1 MSSTLP
7 GPAPVPT
14 GSAAGRARYRSAPPH
29 PERTL
34 LDVFDSTAAAHPDA
48 LALDTG
54 SETLTYRALT
64 AEVASRADRLRRA
77 GAGPGD
83 RIGVRVPSGTA
94 ELYLAI
100 LAVLRC
106 GAAYVP
112 VDADDPDERAA
123 TVFREAGVC
132 LVITADTLLPG
143 PAPAAGAGRPTLPDD
158 DAWIIFTSG
167 STGAPKG
174 VAVSHRSAAAFAD
187 AEAGLFLKDCPLGPG
202 DRVLAGLSVAF
213 DASCEEMWLAWR
225 HGACLVPAPRSLVRA
240 GHELGPWLVERG
252 ITVVSTVPT
261 LAALWPPESLDR
273 VRLLIVGGEA
283 CPAELVDRFA
293 VPGREMWNTYGP
305 TETTV
310 VACAARMHPGDPV
323 RIGLPLDGWE
333 LAVVD
338 AAGEPV
344 PWGAEGELVVAGVGV
359 ARYLDP
365 VKDADRYRPSAALET
380 ARAYRTGDLV
390 RADPEGLVFAG
401 RADDQIKI
409 GGRRLELGEID
420 AALSALPGVLGA
432 AAAVRT
438 TPAGGRLLA
447 GYVVPGPEYDR
458 ELARK
463 LLAERLPAALV
474 PVLGEVA
481 ELPTRTSGKV
491 DRDALPWPLPTA
503 GDDGAEGGPLTGT
516 AARLADVWEEL
527 LGTRPS
533 AGSDFVSLGGT
544 SLAAA
549 KMASALR
556 EHYPGVSVA
565 ALYRHP
571 VLRDM
576 AAHLDSL
583 APQEAV
589 RREVRPVRRRMGA
602 AQIVVQTALFGV
614 AGLRGLVGLAAAD
627 NVLGLL
633 APEAWAPHTSWWLV
647 LAGWLIL
654 FSAPSRFLL
663 GATAA
668 RLLTGSIAPG
678 AYPRGGRVHL
688 RLWAAERTVA
698 SFGVPALLG
707 TPWAV
712 WYARALGCATG
723 RNVSLHAMPPVTGLA
738 EFGDGCG
745 VEPEADLAGWWLDGE
760 TLRVGAISIGA
771 GARVGHRTML
781 MPGAS
786 LGQGATLEG
795 GGCLDGHIPAGQT
808 WEGSP
813 ARPVAESPAAGLM
826 DAGAAQGRSPQTGA
840 PAAGLANAGP
850 YRGGPLRAGTPGA
863 EAFHAGRS
871 DADAP
876 GAGAFQP
883 RAGHAEVSYDGLPA
897 AGAPPLDVSYAGPAH
912 AGLPYPGVPSLGQA
926 PGEPLRA
933 EAFGA
938 GPAPAGTTLH
948 GVPRWAPDEPYA
960 AEASGNATAPGHTGP
975 ADGRAFPGGSPDA
988 GVSHAGPHPARSA
1001 HVPGARRPDD
1011 AEHGRRHAPRHRRSR
1026 RWSLAYGLS
1035 LAGLPLL
1042 PLLAALPALVGTYY
1056 LIKGCATLTAA
1067 GLWLLA
1073 AAPAFTFVTTV
1084 CWMLI
1089 LALVVRI
1096 LGRGIT
1102 PGNHPADGG
1111 VAWRVW
1117 LVTRLL
1123 DGSRAGLFPLYASLA
1138 TPGWLRLL
1146 GARIGKR
1153 AEISTV
1159 LPLPSLLTVDDGAF
1173 LADDTLVAPFEL
1185 HAGRMRL
1192 GRVRIG
1198 RRAFV
1203 GNSGI
1208 VGPGREVPDH
1218 ALIGVLSDAP
1228 AHSEP
1233 GSSWLGRPAM
1243 PLPRVA
1249 SGGDAGRTFEPP
1261 RRLVM
1266 ARAAVE
1272 LCRVLPLMCGLAL
1285 TEAVMLIEQD
1295 ALDTRGLGFAA
1306 LIAAPLLLA
1315 AGVVAALTA
1324 TAAKWLLVGR
1334 FKAGESPLWSSF
1346 VWRNELYDTFVES
1359 LAVPWLAGPFTGTP
1373 VLNWW
1378 LRSLGVRIGR
1388 GVWCDTHWLPETDL
1402 ISLGDGATVNR
1413 GCVLQTHLF
1422 HDRIMRMDRVDLGA
1436 GASLGPHGIV
1446 LPGSTVGEHAAIGP
1460 SSLVMRGETVPAGT
1474 HWAGNPIA
1482 GAESRPA
1489 PELVA

>member
-14 GSAAGRARYRSAPPH
+14 GSAAGRARYGSAPPH

-64 AEVASRADRLRRA
+64 AEVAYRADRLRRA

-143 PAPAAGAGRPTLPDD
+143 PAPAAGPHRPTLPDD

-310 VACAARMHPGDPV
+310 VACAARMHPGEPV

-338 AAGEPV
+338 PAGEPV

-380 ARAYRTGDLV
+380 TRAYRTGDLV

-463 LLAERLPAALV
+463 LLVERLPAALV

-503 GDDGAEGGPLTGT
+503 GDDAAEGGPLTGT
-516 AARLADVWEEL
+516 AARLADLWEEL

-614 AGLRGLVGLAAAD
+614 AGLRGIVGLAAAD

-668 RLLTGSIAPG
+668 RLLTGGIAPG

-723 RNVSLHAMPPVTGLA
+723 RNISLHAMPPVTGLA

-786 LGQGATLEG
+786 LGPAATLEG

-813 ARPVAESPAAGLM
+813 ARPVAVPPTAGPAH
-826 DAGAAQGRSPQTGA
+826 SGA
-840 PAAGLANAGP
+840 PA
-850 YRGGPLRAGTPGA
+850 
-863 EAFHAGRS
+863 
-871 DADAP
+871 
-876 GAGAFQP
+876 
-883 RAGHAEVSYDGLPA
+883 
-897 AGAPPLDVSYAGPAH
+897 LDVSYAGTGHGA
-912 AGLPYPGVPSLGQA
+912 PSGA
-926 PGEPLRA
+926 
-933 EAFGA
+933 A
-938 GPAPAGTTLH
+938 GPAGGQGLGEPFPAQAFGSAAPAGH
-948 GVPRWAPDEPYA
+948 
-960 AEASGNATAPGHTGP
+960 SGP
-975 ADGRAFPGGSPDA
+975 ADARPFPGASRDA
-988 GVSHAGPHPARSA
+988 GVSHADPHPARSAHA
-1001 HVPGARRPDD
+1001 HVPGARRPDGT
-1011 AEHGRRHAPRHRRSR
+1011 GRGARNTARHRRSR
-1026 RWSLAYGLS
+1026 RWSLAYALS

-1056 LIKGCATLTAA
+1056 LIEGCATLTTA

-1073 AAPAFTFVTTV
+1073 AVPAFTFVTTV
-1084 CWMLI
+1084 CWMLLI
-1089 LALVVRI
+1089 ALVVRI

-1138 TPGWLRLL
+1138 TPGWLRML

-1295 ALDTRGLGFAA
+1295 ALDDHGLGFAA

-1315 AGVVAALTA
+1315 AGIVAALTA

-1334 FKAGESPLWSSF
+1334 FKAGENPLWSSF

-1422 HDRIMRMDRVDLGA
+1422 HDRIMRMDRVDLGT

-1482 GAESRPA
+1482 GAEPRPA

>member
-94 ELYLAI
+94 ELYLTI

-112 VDADDPDERAA
+112 VDADDPDERAT

-132 LVITADTLLPG
+132 LVITADTLMPG
-143 PAPAAGAGRPTLPDD
+143 PAPATGAGRPTLPDD

-338 AAGEPV
+338 PAGEPV

-491 DRDALPWPLPTA
+491 DRDALLWPLPTT
-503 GDDGAEGGPLTGT
+503 GDDGTEGGPLTGT

-576 AAHLDSL
+576 AGHLDTL

-589 RREVRPVRRRMGA
+589 QREVRPVRRRMGA

-654 FSAPSRFLL
+654 FSSPSRFLL

-668 RLLTGSIAPG
+668 RLLTGGIAPG

-760 TLRVGAISIGA
+760 TLRIGAVSIGA

-786 LGQGATLEG
+786 LGPNATLEG

-813 ARPVAESPAAGLM
+813 ARPVAGSPAGSPAAGLT
-826 DAGAAQGRSPQTGA
+826 DAGAPQGA
-840 PAAGLANAGP
+840 
-850 YRGGPLRAGTPGA
+850 PLRAGAPGA
-863 EAFHAGRS
+863 EAFHA
-871 DADAP
+871 
-876 GAGAFQP
+876 
-883 RAGHAEVSYDGLPA
+883 EYSYDGLPA
-897 AGAPPLDVSYAGPAH
+897 AGPAHSGAPSLDVSYAG
-912 AGLPYPGVPSLGQA
+912 AG
-926 PGEPLRA
+926 
-933 EAFGA
+933 
-938 GPAPAGTTLH
+938 H
-948 GVPRWAPDEPYA
+948 G
-960 AEASGNATAPGHTGP
+960 
-975 ADGRAFPGGSPDA
+975 GRTFPGGSPDA

-1001 HVPGARRPDD
+1001 HVPGARRPGE
-1011 AEHGRRHAPRHRRSR
+1011 AEHGRRHTPRHRRSR
-1026 RWSLAYGLS
+1026 RWPLAYGLS

-1042 PLLAALPALVGTYY
+1042 PLLAALPALIGTYY
-1056 LIKGCATLTAA
+1056 LIKGCATLTSA

-1073 AAPAFTFVTTV
+1073 AAPAFTFVTTI
-1084 CWMLI
+1084 CWMLLI
-1089 LALVVRI
+1089 ALVVRI

-1123 DGSRAGLFPLYASLA
+1123 DGARAGLFPLYASLA

-1146 GARIGKR
+1146 GARIGRR

-1249 SGGDAGRTFEPP
+1249 SAGDSGRTFEPP

-1285 TEAVMLIEQD
+1285 AEAVMLIEQD
-1295 ALDTRGLGFAA
+1295 ALDARGIGFAA

-1315 AGVVAALTA
+1315 AGIVAALTA
-1324 TAAKWLLVGR
+1324 TAAKWLLMGR
-1334 FKAGESPLWSSF
+1334 FKAGEHPLWSSF

-1422 HDRIMRMDRVDLGA
+1422 HDRIMRMDGVDLGA

-1482 GAESRPA
+1482 GAEPRPA

>member
-1 MSSTLP
+1 MASPLP
-7 GPAPVPT
+7 GLLPAPPEPHT
-14 GSAAGRARYRSAPPH
+14 GRARYRSAPP
-29 PERTL
+29 PPPRTL
-34 LDVFDSTAAAHPDA
+34 LDVLDATAAAHPEA

-54 SETLTYRALT
+54 AERFTYRALA
-64 AEVASRADRLRRA
+64 AEVASRAERLRRA

-83 RIGVRVPSGTA
+83 RVGVRIPSGTA
-94 ELYLAI
+94 ELYLSV

-132 LVITADTLLPG
+132 AVLGAGGALAPGTA
-143 PAPAAGAGRPTLPDD
+143 APSGGAGRPPVPDD

-174 VAVSHRSAAAFAD
+174 VAVSHRAAAAFAD
-187 AEAGLFLKDCPLGPG
+187 AEAGLFLRDAPLRPG

-261 LAALWPPESLDR
+261 LAALWPVECLEG

-310 VACAARMHPGDPV
+310 VACAARLHPGQPV
-323 RIGLPLDGWE
+323 RIGLPLTGWE

-338 AAGEPV
+338 EAGELV
-344 PWGAEGELVVAGVGV
+344 AHGAEGELVVAGVGV

-365 VKDADRYRPSAALET
+365 VKDAERYRACVALDT
-380 ARAYRTGDLV
+380 DRAYRTGDLV

-458 ELARK
+458 EHARR
-463 LLAERLPAALV
+463 LLTERLPAALV
-474 PVLGEVA
+474 PVLAEVDD
-481 ELPTRTSGKV
+481 LPTRTSGKV
-491 DRDALPWPLPTA
+491 DRDALPWPLSAARPDE
-503 GDDGAEGGPLTGT
+503 DDAEPLHGT
-516 AARLADVWEEL
+516 AARLARLWEEL
-527 LGTRPS
+527 LGTRPT
-533 AGSDFVSLGGT
+533 AGSDFVALGGT

-549 KMASALR
+549 RMASALR
-556 EHYPGVSVA
+556 EHHPGVSVA

-583 APQEAV
+583 TPQAEVRRAV
-589 RREVRPVRRRMGA
+589 RPLRRRTGA
-602 AQIVVQTALFGV
+602 AQILVQTALFGV

-633 APEAWAPHTSWWLV
+633 TPRAWAPHTSWWLV
-647 LAGWLIL
+647 LTGWLVL
-654 FSAPSRFLL
+654 LSAPSRFLL
-663 GATAA
+663 GAAAA
-668 RLLTGSIAPG
+668 RLLTRGVAPG
-678 AYPRGGRVHL
+678 SYPRGGRVHL

-707 TPWAV
+707 TPWAT
-712 WYARALGCATG
+712 WYARSLGCVTG

-738 EFGDGCG
+738 EFGAGSA
-745 VEPEADLAGWWLDGE
+745 VEPEADISGWWLDGS
-760 TLRVGAISIGA
+760 TLHVGAVQIGA
-771 GARVGHRTML
+771 NARVGHRSML

-786 LGQGATLEG
+786 LGPGAELAA
-795 GGCLDGHIPAGQT
+795 GGCLDGHVPAGRT
-808 WEGSP
+808 WAGSP
-813 ARPVAESPAAGLM
+813 ARPAA
-826 DAGAAQGRSPQTGA
+826 TGSA
-840 PAAGLANAGP
+840 PAFVPAQAA
-850 YRGGPLRAGTPGA
+850 RHTP
-863 EAFHAGRS
+863 
-871 DADAP
+871 
-876 GAGAFQP
+876 
-883 RAGHAEVSYDGLPA
+883 
-897 AGAPPLDVSYAGPAH
+897 
-912 AGLPYPGVPSLGQA
+912 
-926 PGEPLRA
+926 
-933 EAFGA
+933 
-938 GPAPAGTTLH
+938 
-948 GVPRWAPDEPYA
+948 
-960 AEASGNATAPGHTGP
+960 
-975 ADGRAFPGGSPDA
+975 
-988 GVSHAGPHPARSA
+988 
-1001 HVPGARRPDD
+1001 VPGAPRR
-1011 AEHGRRHAPRHRRSR
+1011 EREGGGRARSPHRHSR
-1026 RWSLAYGLS
+1026 RWNPAYALS
-1035 LAGLPLL
+1035 LAVLPLL
-1042 PLLAALPALVGTYY
+1042 PLVAAAPALAGTYY
-1056 LIKGCATLTAA
+1056 LVKDCTTLTSAA
-1067 GLWLLA
+1067 LWLLA
-1073 AAPAFTFVTTV
+1073 AVPPFAFATTV
-1084 CWMLI
+1084 CWVL
-1089 LALVVRI
+1089 LVALVVRA

-1102 PGNHPADGG
+1102 PGDHPVDGG

-1123 DGSRAGLFPLYASLA
+1123 DGSRTSLFPLYASLA
-1138 TPGWLRLL
+1138 TPVWLRML
-1146 GARIGKR
+1146 GARVGR
-1153 AEISTV
+1153 RTEISTV
-1159 LPLPSLLTVDDGAF
+1159 LPLPSLLTVEDGAF

-1185 HAGRMRL
+1185 KAGRMRL

-1208 VGPGREVPDH
+1208 VGPGRTVPDDG
-1218 ALIGVLSDAP
+1218 LVGVLSDAP
-1228 AHSEP
+1228 EHGEP
-1233 GSSWLGRPAM
+1233 GGSWLGRPAM

-1249 SGGDAGRTFEPP
+1249 SAVDAGRTFEPP
-1261 RRLVM
+1261 RRLVL

-1272 LCRVLPLMCGLAL
+1272 VCRVLPLMCALAL
-1285 TEAVMLIEQD
+1285 AEAVLLGEQG
-1295 ALDTRGLGFAA
+1295 ALDTGGPGFAA
-1306 LIAAPLLLA
+1306 LVGAPLLLT
-1315 AGVVAALTA
+1315 AGVAAALTA
-1324 TAAKWLLVGR
+1324 TAAKWVLVGR
-1334 FKAGESPLWSSF
+1334 FKVGEHPLWSSF
-1346 VWRNELYDTFVES
+1346 VWRNELYDTFVET

-1378 LRSLGVRIGR
+1378 LRSLGARIGR

-1402 ISLGDGATVNR
+1402 VTLGDGATVNR

-1422 HDRIMRMDRVDLGA
+1422 HDRIMRMDTVHLAA

-1446 LPGSTVGEHAAIGP
+1446 LPGTTVGEHAAIDP
-1460 SSLVMRGETVPAGT
+1460 ASLVMRGESVPAGT

-1482 GAESRPA
+1482 GAA
-1489 PELVA
+1489 PVGAGQCGA